1 MQASPIQAAYLP
13 FAELLQSGGFT
24 DPDTGWTAGQVGA
37 HVSLSNEIFSD
48 LAERMHKGEDVS
60 FDNSPVQDDAG
71 LLAYAAEQGDLAG
84 LAEAIRTSA
93 GRLAQAYG
101 NLTEEE
107 RARPIPVTMWHEGQ
121 IARDQPNAAG
131 RADPRQ
137 RRLPPR
143 HAPGATASA
152 AAQLTPRLGTA
163 AGPAQPASR
172 PETMITEPSQGL

>member
-13 FAELLQSGGFT
+13 FAELLQAGGFT

-60 FDNSPVQDDAG
+60 FHNSPVQDDAG

-101 NLTEEE
+101 NLTGEE

-121 IARDQPNAAG
+121 IARDQPMPLGELILGNGDYHLAMHLG
-131 RADPRQ
+131 
-137 RRLPPR
+137 
-143 HAPGATASA
+143 
-152 AAQLTPRLGTA
+152 QLQAL
-163 AGPAQPASR
+163 R
-172 PETMITEPSQGL
+172 PS